1 MSGIAHRPLGGRVLT
16 KPVMILGVFV
26 LIGLYFI
33 ARRFLFGL
41 GDVSHMSNGY
51 PLGVWVAVDVV
62 IGTAFGCGG
71 YAMALL
77 VYIFNRNTYHPLM
90 RPALLGGMF
99 GYTLAGIAVMID
111 LGRYWNAFNLLMPWY
126 AQLNSVIFEVA
137 LCVMAYITVLWIEFS
152 PVLFERM
159 PAAVRQRY
167 KLDKVQVFLKR
178 YMFVFI
184 GLGVLLPTMHQS
196 SLGSV
201 LLVMGSKLSPLW
213 YTSWLPLL
221 YLTSALTMGY
231 GVVLLE
237 STLVS
242 RAFRL
247 PSESELLAP
256 LSRIV
261 AGLLTLYLVIRYG
274 ALIAGSHIDLA
285 FAGDRL
291 GNLFLIESAL
301 FVAPIVILASAK
313 RRASQR
319 MRFLA
324 AVCLL
329 AAGSLYRID
338 SYLMA
343 VNPGNGWVYFPSAPE
358 MMITVGV
365 VSLEIILYLLFIKT
379 LPVLHGGANK
389 LQGSPS

>member
-1 MSGIAHRPLGGRVLT
+1 MSEIAHRPLGGKALTRPVL
-16 KPVMILGVFV
+16 ILGIFV

-41 GDVSHMSNGY
+41 GDVSNMSNGF

-62 IGTAFGCGG
+62 VGTAFGCGG

-90 RPALLGGMF
+90 RPALLSGLF
-99 GYTLAGIAVMID
+99 GYTLGGMAVMID
-111 LGRYWNAFNLLMPWY
+111 LGRYWNAFNLLLPWY

-137 LCVMAYITVLWIEFS
+137 LCVMAYVTVLWIEFS

-159 PAAVRQRY
+159 TPAFRQRY
-167 KLDKVQVFLKR
+167 NLDRVRAFLKR
-178 YMFVFI
+178 YMYVFI
-184 GLGVLLPTMHQS
+184 ALGVLLPTMHQS

-213 YTSWLPLL
+213 YTAWLPLL
-221 YLTSALTMGY
+221 YLSSALAMGY
-231 GVVLLE
+231 GVVLME

-242 RAFRL
+242 RAYRL
-247 PSESELLAP
+247 PSEGRLLAA

-261 AGLLTLYLVIRYG
+261 AGLLALFLIVRFG
-274 ALIAGSHIDLA
+274 ALAAGGHLGLA
-285 FAGDRL
+285 FAGDL
-291 GNLFLIESAL
+291 QGNLFLTETVL
-301 FVAPIVILASAK
+301 FLTPTVILALPAG
-313 RRASQR
+313 RASQR

-329 AAGSLYRID
+329 AAASLYRID
-338 SYLMA
+338 SYVMA
-343 VNPGNGWVYFPSAPE
+343 VNPGNGWTYFPSAPE
-358 MMITVGV
+358 LMITIGMVC
-365 VSLEIILYLLFIKT
+365 LEVLLYLLFIKY
-379 LPVLHGGANK
+379 LPVLHGRDK
-389 LQGSPS
+389 EPQGRPS